1 MADAANVKL
10 LVDGPRTV
18 VVQLTSVSDGTGESA
33 VVKIDPSTLTGAPI
47 SLAVDKIAYTTV
59 GMSVQMHWQA
69 DTPDQLWSLPAD
81 DTNELC
87 FRAMGGLQNPKST
100 GWTGDITLT
109 TVGHSSNDSYNI
121 VLTLHKKWGH
131 PAWHP
136 DSSRILEVGNLFFD
150 TDRSGAVTRL
160 AELPRLS
167 GSHPSVSPDGSLY
180 VTDGTVDQLGGP
192 TGHWG
197 IMVGDTRGGGAFGRA
212 DASGVYRLVN
222 PQGKEGV
229 AEGEFKVT
237 ISKRIMPDGKD
248 VPEDDMT
255 PPIDSP
261 ARENSLRL
269 TVEAQL
275 QCDRREAPQRIVLPH
290 RQPELRA

>member
-121 VLTLHKKWGH
+121 VLTLHKKWGQV
-131 PAWHP
+131 PLAI
-136 DSSRILEVGNLFFD
+136 SSLAAVSVEENAQLAHTLTANRSATWTIVG
-150 TDRSGAVTRL
+150 GAD
-160 AELPRLS
+160 AAQFEI
-167 GSHPSVSPDGSLY
+167 
-180 VTDGTVDQLGGP
+180 DGTTLMWDSDGTQDYESP
-192 TGHWG
+192 
-197 IMVGDTRGGGAFGRA
+197 A
-212 DASGVYRLVN
+212 DANTDNVYAVVVRATDEAGGTDDL
-222 PQGKEGV
+222 
-229 AEGEFKVT
+229 AMTVT
-237 ISKRIMPDGKD
+237 VTD
-248 VPEDDMT
+248 VPE
-255 PPIDSP
+255 
-261 ARENSLRL
+261 
-269 TVEAQL
+269 
-275 QCDRREAPQRIVLPH
+275 
-290 RQPELRA
+290 